1 MHEHAHHLDPETVDL
16 ISNRDKSE
24 VHDSRHAPRYF
35 AIPFIKSPEHNGHD
49 ILRNFARQMKD
60 VVKKH
65 LATSEA
71 EAPPVPEYNPA
82 NLN

>member
-49 ILRNFARQMKD
+49 ICATLRGR
-60 VVKKH
+60 
-65 LATSEA
+65 
-71 EAPPVPEYNPA
+71 
-82 NLN
+82 

>member
-24 VHDSRHAPRYF
+24 VRDSPHAPRYF
-35 AIPFIKSPEHNGHD
+35 AIPFIKSPAQWTSCTS
-49 ILRNFARQMKD
+49 FARQMKD